1 MKNNLTKG
9 IVLGTILVIVL
20 FGVVSVRAES
30 DTQNPFHLIWNAINS
45 LQEKIDNIQLIPGP
59 QGPKGD
65 QGEPGPNR
73 FPTPDFQSNWITLPP
88 RMAVIDVPHNVG
100 GNVEDY
106 FIEVTWMRHN
116 GTLTSHQ
123 TAADKV
129 WWEDVEPN
137 NIQIITNGDVTN
149 EFKAARVRIWRLK

>member
-1 MKNNLTKG
+1 MKKIYVPGIALVAILTF
-9 IVLGTILVIVL
+9 VLLSVL
-20 FGVVSVRAES
+20 SVKVSA
-30 DTQNPFHLIWNAINS
+30 DTDSGNPFQAIWGAIEN
-45 LQEKIDNIQLIPGP
+45 LQEQISNIQLIPGP
-59 QGPKGD
+59 K
-65 QGEPGPNR
+65 GEPGPNT
-73 FPTPDFQSNWITLPP
+73 FPAPDFESDWITLPP

-116 GTLTSHQ
+116 NTLTSHQ

-137 NIQIITNGDVTN
+137 NIQIITNGDVTS
-149 EFKAARVRIWRLK
+149 EFKAARVRIWKIQ

>member
-1 MKNNLTKG
+1 MKKIYVPGIALIAILTF
-9 IVLGTILVIVL
+9 VL
-20 FGVVSVRAES
+20 FSSVKVSANNDS
-30 DTQNPFHLIWNAINS
+30 GNPFQEIWNVIGNI
-45 LQEKIDNIQLIPGP
+45 QEQISNIQLVPGP

-65 QGEPGPNR
+65 QGEPGPNT
-73 FPTPDFQSNWITLPP
+73 FPAPDFESGWITLPP

-116 GTLTSHQ
+116 DTLTSHQ

-129 WWEDVEPN
+129 WWEDVTPN
-137 NIQIITNGDVTN
+137 DIQIITNGDVTG

>member
-1 MKNNLTKG
+1 MKKIYIPG
-9 IVLGTILVIVL
+9 IALIAILIFVL
-20 FGVVSVRAES
+20 FSSVKVSADTDQRSPFQAIWRAIE
-30 DTQNPFHLIWNAINS
+30 N
-45 LQEKIDNIQLIPGP
+45 LQEQISNIQLTPGP

-65 QGEPGPNR
+65 QGEPGPNT
-73 FPTPDFQSNWITLPP
+73 FPAPDFQSNWITLPP

-106 FIEVTWMRHN
+106 FIEVTWMRHD
-116 GTLTSHQ
+116 GSLTSHQ

-137 NIQIITNGDVTN
+137 NIQIITNGDVTG
-149 EFKAARVRIWRLK
+149 EFKAARVRIWRIR

>member
-1 MKNNLTKG
+1 MKKIYVPS
-9 IVLGTILVIVL
+9 IVLLAILTFVL
-20 FGVVSVRAES
+20 FSSIKVSAS
-30 DTQNPFHLIWNAINS
+30 TDQGTPFQSIWRTIENLKSQIS
-45 LQEKIDNIQLIPGP
+45 SIQLIPGP

-65 QGEPGPNR
+65 QGEPGPSK
-73 FPTPDFQSNWITLPP
+73 FPAPDFQSNWIMLPP

-149 EFKAARVRIWRLK
+149 EFKAAKVRIWRLK